1 MDGRDRG
8 EMVQILRTELA
19 SIRSYFSDKFLYV
32 VKKVARLRTSAL
44 VYQSRWFI
52 YARCAQPPDEIFIR
66 TSPVVKFISR
76 LFIFFYSQYLKKK
89 DIAHLFL
96 PIVLLDTSSGYWKW
110 IERAALE

>member
-44 VYQSRWFI
+44 VYQSR
-52 YARCAQPPDEIFIR
+52 
-66 TSPVVKFISR
+66 
-76 LFIFFYSQYLKKK
+76 
-89 DIAHLFL
+89 
-96 PIVLLDTSSGYWKW
+96 
-110 IERAALE
+110 